1 MLKKQ
6 KTLTLDKIKSGSLDA
21 ANFLKLF
28 SDKSRLLI
36 LCSLNETEKTVSD
49 LEKELGISQSSVSQ
63 KLGKLKDQGIVSSKR
78 VGKNV
83 FYKIKDPKVL
93 VLIKTLYN
101 LFCRP
106 ED

>member
-1 MLKKQ
+1 MLKRQ
-6 KTLTLDKIKSGSLDA
+6 KTSTLDKIKSGSLDA

-36 LCSLNETEKTVSD
+36 LCCLNEKEKTVSD
-49 LEKELGISQSSVSQ
+49 LEKELDISQSSVSQ
-63 KLGKLKDQGIVSSKR
+63 KLGKLKDQGIVSSQR

-83 FYKIKDPKVL
+83 FYKIKDPKVM

-101 LFCRP
+101 LFCGA
-106 ED
+106 EE